1 MWAEVEKFR
10 LGRVVFVGHLFK
22 ILKSVVWL
30 LLWGG
35 LVVQPANAQKRY
47 PPVDEAWDGTSYR
60 ALVQRVEND
69 GLQLPTLSDEATKPV
84 FERIVNVDNIPLRM
98 GLNRELSTTIRFQR
112 LDSAL
117 DPIHKLVVLY
127 LNEAKKGKPY
137 ATELARL
144 MVYESKVSA
153 ALLDLSE
160 PYLSTLSSD
169 KRYQVHVAYHDQIK
183 NDARQLFSDLVQGM
197 TETRR
202 YSKSDIL
209 RMIGGALDALPSY
222 QPIFTDQ
229 DRQDLVQKLAQQIS
243 KTTDQELKKSL
254 TELRDAIVHR
264 RART

>member
-1 MWAEVEKFR
+1 M
-10 LGRVVFVGHLFK
+10 GQLFK
-22 ILKSVVWL
+22 ILKSSVWL

-35 LVVQPANAQKRY
+35 LVVQSANAQSGRY
-47 PPVDEAWDGTSYR
+47 PPADEAWDGTSYR
-60 ALVQRVEND
+60 ALVQRVETEA
-69 GLQLPTLSDEATKPV
+69 LPLPALSNEATKPV
-84 FERIVNVDNIPLRM
+84 FERMVNVDNIPLRM

-117 DPIHKLVVLY
+117 QPIHKLVVLY
-127 LNEAKKGKPY
+127 LNETQKGRPY
-137 ATELARL
+137 ATEVARL
-144 MVYESKVSA
+144 KVYECKVSA

-160 PYLSTLSSD
+160 PYLSTLSND
-169 KRYQVHVAYHDQIK
+169 KRYQVHVAYLDQVK
-183 NDARQLFSDLVQGM
+183 NDARQLFSDLVRGT
-197 TETRR
+197 TETGR

-209 RMIGGALDALPSY
+209 RMIGAALDGLPSY

-229 DRQDLVQKLAQQIS
+229 DRQDLVQRLTQQIS

>member
-1 MWAEVEKFR
+1 M
-10 LGRVVFVGHLFK
+10 GHLFR
-22 ILKSVVWL
+22 ILKSSVWL

-35 LVVQPANAQKRY
+35 LVVQSASAQSESY
-47 PPVDEAWDGTSYR
+47 PPADEAWDGTSYR
-60 ALVQRVEND
+60 ALAERVETKA
-69 GLQLPTLSDEATKPV
+69 LPLPTLSNEATKLV
-84 FERIVNVDNIPLRM
+84 FERMINVDNIPLRM

-127 LNEAKKGKPY
+127 LNETKKGKPY

-144 MVYESKVSA
+144 MVYESKVLA

-160 PYLSTLSSD
+160 PYLSTLSTD
-169 KRYQVHVAYHDQIK
+169 KRYQVHVTYLDQVK
-183 NDARQLFSDLVQGM
+183 STARQLYSDLVQGM

-209 RMIGGALDALPSY
+209 RMIGGAHDGLPSF

-229 DRQDLVQKLAQQIS
+229 DRQDLVQRLTQQIS
-243 KTTDQELKKSL
+243 KTTDRELKKAL
-254 TELRDAIVHR
+254 TELRDAIQHR
-264 RART
+264 RIRT

>member
-1 MWAEVEKFR
+1 M
-10 LGRVVFVGHLFK
+10 GQLFK
-22 ILKSVVWL
+22 ISKASVWL

-35 LVVQPANAQKRY
+35 LVVQSANAESGRY
-47 PPVDEAWDGTSYR
+47 PPADEAWDGTSYR
-60 ALVQRVEND
+60 ALVQRVETER
-69 GLQLPTLSDEATKPV
+69 LPLPTLSNEATKLV
-84 FERIVNVDNIPLRM
+84 FERMVNVDNIPLRM

-127 LNEAKKGKPY
+127 LNETKKGKPY
-137 ATELARL
+137 ATELTRL

-160 PYLSTLSSD
+160 PYLATLSND
-169 KRYQVHVAYHDQIK
+169 KRYQVHVAYHDQVK
-183 NDARQLFSDLVQGM
+183 SAARQLYSDLVLGM

-209 RMIGGALDALPSY
+209 RMIGGAQDGLPSFL
-222 QPIFTDQ
+222 PIFTDQ
-229 DRQDLVQKLAQQIS
+229 DRQDLVQRLTQQIS
-243 KTTDQELKKSL
+243 KTTDQELKKAL